1 MAGRSGSDGRDV
13 AGRVAL
19 VGCGFVADLYMRSLR
34 LYPRVE
40 VVAVHDRDP
49 DRQAA
54 FAASED
60 QQERIVAIV
69 NKARREVY
77 GVLGED

>member
-1 MAGRSGSDGRDV
+1 M
-13 AGRVAL
+13 
-19 VGCGFVADLYMRSLR
+19 
-34 LYPRVE
+34 
-40 VVAVHDRDP
+40 
-49 DRQAA
+49 AA
-54 FAASED
+54 FTASED